1 MKVVRVLRFY
11 EGGRNVM
18 TLVAYT
24 DDLYIV
30 ENIVWLYTRRGDW
43 MLLTKR
49 GRDWEREVEE
59 SKELFLVRVGGG

>member
-1 MKVVRVLRFY
+1 MSIVRVLRFY
-11 EGGRNVM
+11 ESGRNVM

-30 ENIVWLYTRRGDW
+30 KNIIWLYTRRGDW

-59 SKELFLVRVGGG
+59 SKELFLVRVRGD